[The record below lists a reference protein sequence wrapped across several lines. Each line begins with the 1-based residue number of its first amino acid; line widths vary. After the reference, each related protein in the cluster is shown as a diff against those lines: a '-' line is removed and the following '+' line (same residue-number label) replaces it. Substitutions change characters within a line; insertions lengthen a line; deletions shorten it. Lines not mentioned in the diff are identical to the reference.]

1 MLIVLK
7 YAACVARRLH
17 PCASFVRGDGLSV
30 HIYIHL
36 IGENRGVDLLAP
48 RLAFERCRFGS
59 LRLID
64 DDARGLLVG
73 RYKILRPCA
82 E

>member
-1 MLIVLK
+1 MLK
-7 YAACVARRLH
+7 YAACVARRLRL
-17 PCASFVRGDGLSV
+17 CASFVRGDGLSV

-36 IGENRGVDLLAP
+36 IGEKRGLGRVAP

-64 DDARGLLVG
+64 NDARGLLVG